1 MAIRKMKMRA
11 WQKASAAALDKPL
24 WDKLNGA
31 SPGGLA
37 AELGISRQAV
47 HQAVHRG
54 LLDAVIVVDDHSEE
68 LRLFM
73 IPQYSVEAYKAR
85 RAARKAG

>member
-1 MAIRKMKMRA
+1 MALRKMKMRA
-11 WQKASAAALDKPL
+11 WQKATAAALDKPS
-24 WDKLNGA
+24 WAKLNGA
-31 SPGGLA
+31 SPGTVA

-54 LLDAVIVVDDHSEE
+54 YLDAVIVVDDDSEE

-73 IPQYSVEAYKAR
+73 IPEPSLAAYKAR
-85 RAARKAG
+85 REQRKTG

>member
-1 MAIRKMKMRA
+1 MKMRA
-11 WQKASAAALDKPL
+11 WQKATAAAIDKPS
-24 WDKLNGA
+24 WGKLNGA

-47 HQAVHRG
+47 HQAVQRG
-54 LLDAVIVVDDHSEE
+54 LLDALIVVDDNSEE

-73 IPQYSVEAYKAR
+73 IPEHSVEAYKAR

>member
-11 WQKASAAALDKPL
+11 WQKALAASVDKPS
-24 WDKLNGA
+24 WATLNGD

-37 AELGISRQAV
+37 AQLGISRQAV
-47 HQAVHRG
+47 HQAVRRG
-54 LLDAVIVVDDHSEE
+54 LLDAVIVVDDQSEE

-73 IPQYSVEAYKAR
+73 IPQASAEAYKAR
-85 RAARKAG
+85 RAARKAS

>member
-11 WQKASAAALDKPL
+11 WQKATAAALDKPS
-24 WDKLNGA
+24 WGKLNGT
-31 SPGGLA
+31 SPGTVA

-54 LLDAVIVVDDHSEE
+54 DLDAVIVVDDGSEE

-73 IPQYSVEAYKAR
+73 IPQDSIEAFRVKRETR
-85 RAARKAG
+85 RAG